1 MYYISDN
8 EILHFIDNLIECFLV
23 LEGVIFWDKCDS
35 KCDSYP
41 KTILFDEKK
50 LISNVKNIQ

>member
-1 MYYISDN
+1 MSYVSDN

-35 KCDSYP
+35 ECDSYP

-50 LISNVKNIQ
+50 LISNV